1 MLPEEKNFFKILSKI
16 DVSKYAQKRNGLDYL
31 PWAVAWR
38 ILREHYPESRYTVY
52 ESGGLN
58 YFTDGRTAWVKVGL
72 TLRYP
77 DENNRMQELENVE
90 YLACMDYRHNSIP
103 LEKLQSTDVIKT
115 IQRCLCKCAARFGIG
130 ISLYGADLEDLP
142 EAPAAPAPEDGNVI
156 SIHSA
161 MAEAQENGALVEDL
175 RRRLEASIREYTKD
189 MDRKAK
195 VEFVNTTVKTAL
207 GGERNYKL
215 CSDAAKLKALLD
227 RIEVESRTAS
237 AA

>member
-1 MLPEEKNFFKILSKI
+1 MLTDDKNFFKILSKI

-38 ILREHYPESRYTVY
+38 ILREHYPESSYTVY
-52 ESGGLN
+52 ENEGIN

-77 DENNRMQELENVE
+77 DENNRMVSLENVE

-142 EAPAAPAPEDGNVI
+142 EAPAPSIAEDTNVI

-161 MAEAQENGALVEDL
+161 MPDAQENSVLIEDL
-175 RRRLEASIREYTKD
+175 RRKLEASIKEYTKD

-207 GGERNYKL
+207 DGERNYKL
-215 CSDAAKLKALLD
+215 CNDPTKLKALLD
-227 RIEVESRTAS
+227 RIEVNSRTV